1 MGQNVPP
8 TVAPH
13 HQAGEDSD
21 ANIALY
27 MEEAGVFINLRLKR
41 INMAILGSSFYLPT
55 IPSHHPAILF
65 NHNIHKYNSNHLT
78 LLYGPPVP
86 QSREALKSQIWLL
99 EIVENLVPP
108 RFFSLTPG
116 SRTSHI

>member
-27 MEEAGVFINLRLKR
+27 MEEAGVFINLRNVAFFVKKFF
-41 INMAILGSSFYLPT
+41 A
-55 IPSHHPAILF
+55 
-65 NHNIHKYNSNHLT
+65 K
-78 LLYGPPVP
+78 
-86 QSREALKSQIWLL
+86 
-99 EIVENLVPP
+99 EI
-108 RFFSLTPG
+108 F
-116 SRTSHI
+116 